1 MTDTPRP
8 EPVPAGPPP
17 ASPPPATTPPA
28 SPPPAGG
35 SRPPGIPERR
45 YAGPP
50 RSPSPVAGPSRWER
64 LVASWRIAL
73 RLGRRDVVRHKGR
86 SALIVIMV
94 ALPVALLVAGNL
106 LYSTQDLPAVEKLDY
121 SLGRAQARITPTGSK
136 VTPTPYFDMGFFG
149 GEATAKAIPGWGTD
163 AASQREA
170 LARLTGGTVVE
181 IGQSGLEV
189 RIGKKMTG
197 ISVLGIDA
205 AAHPQIL
212 PGIARLDS
220 GRWATTD
227 TEVVVTRAGVYKGLP
242 ESGTFSANTY
252 GTNGERVAKTFTVVG
267 VGEGYLA
274 DYGVIAA
281 DLIGLPPA
289 AGSNGTDRPNG
300 SFLVDRATAVSW
312 AEVVNWADYGI
323 QTISR
328 SVVLDPPDPSTLNLP
343 DGLVQSYQQQGFA
356 QMLVATLSAIA
367 LLLETTLLVGP
378 AFAVSAARSRRT
390 LALAAS
396 NGATGAQLRRTVL
409 GQAVVLGAL
418 SALVGGALGFAAALG
433 ILAWLQVYRPD
444 TMVGPLDIPG
454 GPIALV
460 VGCAVL
466 ASLIAALIPA
476 RGLARLDIVAVMRG
490 QSVSPPARFRMPV
503 AGLILAGAGAV
514 GVFWSTAQTPRWN
527 DQLMLV
533 VVPVVAM
540 LSAVLLVVGTLLLV
554 PMVLVGVARLGR
566 SAPVAVRMALR
577 DAARQRG
584 RATSTVAAILAGM
597 SVLAAVLVTMQSVA
611 VFAGRQY
618 VPQRPEGQGL
628 VVPYIDPSAGPSAE
642 RSETRVAPAITSV
655 VQRVDPGLTTAT
667 VRIVET
673 MGDGA
678 DVKQEAAPQGPFL
691 VALRQGCTPLD
702 ALTATP
708 FGPDMTQ
715 VKPCASLMGSSFIGG
730 FGRSTMV
737 VGTPEVLTTR
747 YGLDAAAAAVL
758 AAGGLVVSDGKG
770 HEPKC
775 TALTDP
781 GEPTGGYQCSGNFVG
796 QVDVV
801 DGMVTLATGTASLDG
816 PKLIGE
822 PTIRKVPAL
831 AVNDKLLNAN
841 VGSEQT
847 FPMNNGVG
855 ALLTP
860 ATAASLGAATR
871 VVVVEVTD
879 PRGPISTEVE
889 DKLRQA
895 IDEEQLGHA
904 YVERGFQAYPWIL
917 VAALIGTVGLIILVA
932 TLVSTALS
940 TAETQAFMGTFA
952 AVGATRRT
960 RRNLAAAQAASLGV
974 VGALLGTV
982 VGLVPGIALSRVAT
996 GYAYGGAMAT
1006 FDAEGPER
1014 LDPTIVIPWLQ
1025 LAIPVLGI
1033 PAVAAA
1039 LAWISIRRAPHVT
1052 RRMT

>member
-1 MTDTPRP
+1 MSDPLRP
-8 EPVPAGPPP
+8 EPAPASPPP
-17 ASPPPATTPPA
+17 ASPPPAG
-28 SPPPAGG
+28 SPPAGG

-50 RSPSPVAGPSRWER
+50 RAASPVTGPSRWER

-106 LYSTQDLPAVEKLDY
+106 LYSTQDLTAVEKLDY
-121 SLGRAQARITPTGSK
+121 ALGRAQARITPTDTK
-136 VTPTPYFDMGFFG
+136 VTPTPYFDMGYFG
-149 GEATAKAIPGWGTD
+149 GEGTPKAIPGWGTD
-163 AASQREA
+163 VASQRAA

-189 RIGKKMTG
+189 RVGKKITG
-197 ISVLGIDA
+197 ITVLGIDA

-227 TEVVVTRAGVYKGLP
+227 SEVVVTRAGIYKGLP

-252 GTNGERVAKTFTVVG
+252 ATNGERVAKTFTVVG
-267 VGEGYLA
+267 VGEGYLGE
-274 DYGVIAA
+274 YGVFAA
-281 DLIGLPPA
+281 DLIGLPPV
-289 AGSNGTDRPNG
+289 AGSNATDRPNG
-300 SFLVDRATAVSW
+300 SFLLDRATPVSW
-312 AEVVNWADYGI
+312 AEVVAWADYGI
-323 QTISR
+323 QTVSR

-343 DGLVQSYQQQGFA
+343 EGLAQSYQQQGFA

-433 ILAWLQVYRPD
+433 ILAWLRVYRPD

-454 GPIALV
+454 GPMALV

-503 AGLILAGAGAV
+503 AGLILAGVGAV
-514 GVFWSTAQTPRWN
+514 GVFWSTAQTPQWD

-533 VVPVVAM
+533 VVPIVAM

-554 PMVLVGVARLGR
+554 PMVLVGVARLSR

-618 VPQRPEGQGL
+618 VPQRPEGQGI
-628 VVPYIDPSAGPSAE
+628 VTPYIDSSASASAE
-642 RSETRVAPAITSV
+642 RSEARVVTAITSA
-655 VQRVDPGLTTAT
+655 VQRIDPGLTTAT
-667 VRIVET
+667 VRTVET

-678 DVKQEAAPQGPFL
+678 DVKQQTAPQGPFL
-691 VALRQGCTPLD
+691 VALRQGCTPLE
-702 ALTATP
+702 ALMATP
-708 FGPDMTQ
+708 YGPDMTP

-737 VGTPEVLTTR
+737 VGSPEVLTTR
-747 YGLDAAAAAVL
+747 YRLDASAAAVL

-775 TALTDP
+775 TAISDP
-781 GEPTGGYQCSGNFVG
+781 GAPDGYNCTGNFVG

-801 DGMVTLATGTASLDG
+801 DGTVTLATGTASLDG
-816 PKLIGE
+816 PRLVGE
-822 PTIRKVPAL
+822 PTIRKLPAL
-831 AVNDKLLNAN
+831 AVNDKLLNASA
-841 VGSEQT
+841 GSEQNY
-847 FPMNNGVG
+847 MLGNGIG

-889 DKLRQA
+889 DQLRQA
-895 IDEEQLGHA
+895 IDDEQLGRA

-974 VGALLGTV
+974 VGALLGTL

-996 GYAYGGAMAT
+996 GFAYGGTMASLDT
-1006 FDAEGPER
+1006 EGPER

-1025 LAIPVLGI
+1025 LAIPVIGI